1 MQIVGVDEAGRG
13 PVLGPLVVGILSIP
27 SEDESMLVEQNISD
41 SKHHSAKKRI
51 EQYEWIVE
59 QSNQRDWYID
69 TIICPPSRIDNA
81 VYGQGLNL
89 LEVDLF
95 ASILNRHNA
104 KIAAPWNITLDAC
117 DVNEERFTHRISERI
132 QEWPVENATMH
143 SEHKADANHRIVGGA
158 SIVAKVVRD
167 RIMEELQQELG
178 FSIGSGYPSD
188 PNTIK
193 ALPKLITSDNIHPEL
208 RWSWATVERYW
219 TQHFSSPLPK
229 REPTGTTLFSFE
241 S

>member
-1 MQIVGVDEAGRG
+1 MRIVGVDEAGRG

-41 SKHHSAKKRI
+41 SKHHSARKRT
-51 EQYEWIVE
+51 EQYEWIVQ
-59 QSNQRDWYID
+59 QSNQRDWYVD

-95 ASILNRHNA
+95 ASILNRHNG

-117 DVNEERFTHRISERI
+117 DVNEERFTNRISERI
-132 QEWPVENATMH
+132 HYWPVQDATMH
-143 SEHKADANHRIVGGA
+143 SEHKADSNHRIVGGA

-167 RIMEELQQELG
+167 RIMDELQHELG

-193 ALPKLITSDNIHPEL
+193 ALPKLITSDSIHPDL

-219 TQHFSSPLPK
+219 AQHFSTPVPK

-241 S
+241 T

>member
-1 MQIVGVDEAGRG
+1 MRIVGVDEAGRG

-41 SKHHSAKKRI
+41 SKHHSAKKRT

-104 KIAAPWNITLDAC
+104 KIAAPWNITLDA
-117 DVNEERFTHRISERI
+117 
-132 QEWPVENATMH
+132 
-143 SEHKADANHRIVGGA
+143 
-158 SIVAKVVRD
+158 
-167 RIMEELQQELG
+167 
-178 FSIGSGYPSD
+178 
-188 PNTIK
+188 
-193 ALPKLITSDNIHPEL
+193 
-208 RWSWATVERYW
+208 
-219 TQHFSSPLPK
+219 
-229 REPTGTTLFSFE
+229 
-241 S
+241 